1 MKANLYR
8 SSAAQAKTFHVVGI
22 LLCLAFVYAWG
33 AKRLNSDPI
42 APAEYN
48 SLLNIFDTHFAT
60 QLSLGDTLLT
70 VAAKDETHP
79 PGYFLLL
86 NIWSRLVGNDVPALR
101 LLSVYFGLFALAFT
115 YRLARMLGSSEQA
128 LAAAIALSFTAYF
141 AFYLHEVRMY
151 SLLAMVAASTAWS
164 YARIVHSP
172 AGASASSLIVL
183 CLSSAAAIYTHAFG
197 FILLAAIGAY
207 HLIFIPK
214 NRIWLLVCVAMIGA
228 GCLYLPWLPYLLQML
243 DIRTSYAAD
252 SLNWRESV
260 LALASIYNNGIAV
273 LVPACAILLVYMRK
287 RLNAPGR
294 YTLLLIA
301 LVVLVTLTVNEFAP
315 MIVARRIR
323 YSIILAPLWSCALA
337 LALSALPK
345 WKLICLPALLMWTV
359 AFGNYN
365 ESPAFDLYT
374 NSFHQNRK
382 QIPHYEALLY
392 EPDLTIRESD
402 FVLSFH
408 RDTELDWKT
417 LDYYGR
423 KSKKWRGLIHIW
435 NDESGN
441 PAVLSTDTRYDSV
454 SSMAR
459 WNFPLWV
466 IYNPQETNLQSM
478 PVFTDDFLTHF
489 HSCGR
494 YLDIA
499 NTVVELYL
507 KQSIPCQL
515 RTANNPQSLRYDN
528 GTELANL
535 LVQHETGRLDISLWW
550 TNTFAN
556 RYAISIQVFDVQG
569 IKVAQLDDVV
579 GGDPLHG
586 YRLDVSELAPGDY
599 SIKLILYDFETGRG
613 QAGTIIADDTRFE
626 RLVDVGRISIGG

>member
-1 MKANLYR
+1 MDANLNR
-8 SSAAQAKTFHVVGI
+8 LSASRAKLFHFVGI
-22 LLCLAFVYAWG
+22 LLCLSFVYAWG
-33 AKRLNSDPI
+33 ATRLNSDPI

-48 SLLNIFDTHFAT
+48 SLLNIFDNQFST

-86 NIWSRLVGNDVPALR
+86 NIWSRLVGIDAPALR

-115 YRLARMLGSSEQA
+115 YRLARLLGSPEQA
-128 LAAAIALSFTAYF
+128 LAAATALAFTAYF
-141 AFYLHEVRMY
+141 VFYLHEVRMY

-197 FILLAAIGAY
+197 FILLAAIGIY

-214 NRIWLLVCVAMIGA
+214 NKTWMLVCVAMIGA

-243 DIRTSYAAD
+243 DIRTSYAAE
-252 SLNWRESV
+252 SLNWQQSV

-273 LVPACAILLVYMRK
+273 LVPACAILLIIQRK
-287 RLNAPGR
+287 RLSAPGR
-294 YTLLLIA
+294 FMVLLVA
-301 LVVLVTLTVNEFAP
+301 LVVLVALAVNEFAP

-345 WKLICLPALLMWTV
+345 WKLICVPALLLWTA
-359 AFGNYN
+359 AFAYYN
-365 ESPAFDLYT
+365 ESPAFDIYT

-392 EPDLTIRESD
+392 EPVLTIRQSD
-402 FVLSFH
+402 FVLSIH

-423 KSKKWRGLIHIW
+423 KSKKWRGLIHVW
-435 NDESGN
+435 YDENGN
-441 PAVLSTDTRYDSV
+441 PAVQGTDTRYDSV
-454 SSMAR
+454 DSMER
-459 WNFPLWV
+459 WDFPIWL
-466 IYNPQETNLQSM
+466 IYNPQETDLQAM
-478 PVFTDDFLTHF
+478 PAFSDAFLARF

-494 YLDIA
+494 YLETA
-499 NTVVELYL
+499 NTIIELYV
-507 KQSIPCQL
+507 KRAIPCQL
-515 RTANNPQSLRYDN
+515 LTAEAPLSLSYDN
-528 GTELANL
+528 GTELANISAR
-535 LVQHETGRLDISLWW
+535 HDAGSLDISLWW
-550 TNTFAN
+550 TNTIASK
-556 RYAISIQVFDVQG
+556 YAISIQAFDAENA
-569 IKVAQLDDVV
+569 KAAQLDDVV
-579 GGDPLHG
+579 GGAPLHG
-586 YRLDVSELAPGDY
+586 YSLDLSGLAPGDY
-599 SIKLILYDFETGRG
+599 IVKLILYDFETGQG
-613 QAGTIIADDTRFE
+613 QPGMITATGQPFE
-626 RLVDVGRISIGG
+626 RSVDVGRITISE